1 MKEERLRMPRVD
13 GYQVK
18 LRLTFE
24 KAVFEHQV
32 TATQTE
38 IIGNLTLYPGGL
50 YVRIA
55 GGIQHHF
62 RHNRFEN
69 LLKAGKVSE
78 IRTKYANRSNYAT
91 MNKIEHIGIAVSN
104 LEESNRLFERL
115 LGVAHYKI
123 EEVASEG
130 VRTSFFK
137 VGDIKIELLEA
148 TRPDSPIAKFIEKR
162 GEGIHHLAFA
172 TDSIENEIS
181 GKKEEGF
188 GLLNEVPKDG
198 ADNKRIAFLH
208 PKTTNGVLV
217 ELCQDK
223 K

>member
-1 MKEERLRMPRVD
+1 
-13 GYQVK
+13 
-18 LRLTFE
+18 
-24 KAVFEHQV
+24 
-32 TATQTE
+32 
-38 IIGNLTLYPGGL
+38 
-50 YVRIA
+50 
-55 GGIQHHF
+55 
-62 RHNRFEN
+62 
-69 LLKAGKVSE
+69 
-78 IRTKYANRSNYAT
+78 

-172 TDSIENEIS
+172 TDSIE
-181 GKKEEGF
+181 
-188 GLLNEVPKDG
+188 
-198 ADNKRIAFLH
+198 KRDI
-208 PKTTNGVLV
+208 GQERRGIWIV
-217 ELCQDK
+217 E
-223 K
+223 